1 MERLQIRM
9 PPALQAR
16 MEADGTF
23 NLTCE
28 ELAQRQIESINAS
41 PGSLTGIDC
50 PECMNRGYFAR
61 LDTLHRRYN
70 EECRC
75 MARRRSMDR
84 IRHSG
89 MAELMERYT
98 MENWEAPERWQTR
111 AKELALQY
119 AENPDGKW
127 FCMVGAVGAGKS
139 HLCTALTGML
149 INAGLEARYV
159 LWRDLAV
166 RAKAMVNDEPE
177 YNRLVGPL
185 KRVRVLYIDDLFKVG
200 KGGVPTVG
208 DVNLAFEILNHRYNN
223 PKQITIISSE
233 KSIDEILNIDEAVG
247 SRIYERSRGFYLPLA
262 GMQNWRL
269 RK

>member
-1 MERLQIRM
+1 M
-9 PPALQAR
+9 PPAVQAR
-16 MEADGTF
+16 MEADGIS

-28 ELAQRQIESINAS
+28 ELAQRQVESINAS

-61 LDTLHRRYN
+61 LDSLHRRYN

-75 MARRRSMDR
+75 MARRRSLER
-84 IRHSG
+84 IGHSG
-89 MAELMERYT
+89 MADLMDRYT
-98 MENWEAPERWQTR
+98 MDNWKAGERWQVR

-119 AENPDGKW
+119 AEDPAGKW

-139 HLCTALTGML
+139 HLCTALTGLL
-149 INAGLEARYV
+149 IQRGMEARYV

-166 RAKAMVNDEPE
+166 RAKAVVNDDSE
-177 YNRLVGPL
+177 YNRIVGPL
-185 KRVRVLYIDDLFKVG
+185 KRVRVLYLDDLFKVG

-233 KSIDEILNIDEAVG
+233 RTIDELLDIDEAVG
-247 SRIYERSRGFYLPLA
+247 SRIYERSRGYYLPLN
-262 GMQNWRL
+262 GMKNWRL
-269 RK
+269 QE